1 MKRIPSALL
10 LSFCGL
16 SAILATFAVR
26 AQSIYEPYTF
36 TTLAGAPTI
45 GYSDG
50 TGSAA
55 LFNSPGNVA
64 VDNVGNVYVADT
76 GNNTI
81 RKMTPAGVVT
91 TLAGLPGVP
100 GSANGSGS
108 AARFHFPGGL
118 AADGAGNIYVADV
131 GNHTIRKISPA
142 GAVSTFAGLAGVPG
156 SANGTSSAA
165 RFYYPNGLAR
175 DSVGNLFV
183 AETGNNT
190 IRKITSAGIV
200 STFAG
205 VAGSPGSSDGTG
217 STARF
222 NNPTGVAVSS
232 AGNLYVA
239 DSINNTIRKIT
250 SAGVVSTF
258 AGSVGSSGST
268 NGMGSVARFNE
279 PSRVAVDGAGN
290 VFVADTSNNAIRKIT
305 QSGLVSTLA
314 GSADPVPGSD
324 DGTGSNAKFFY
335 PSGVATDA
343 TGNVYVADSWNH
355 LIRKVTPAG
364 VVTSPAGGGHN
375 FGKADGT
382 GSAARFN
389 HPNGVGVDSAGNIY
403 VTDYNDSGT
412 PPDSGGHALRKVT
425 PAGVVSTLVE
435 GLYARGDTVDGT
447 GNIYAAAGHVVLK
460 ITPGGVVTTFAGS
473 GNPGS
478 ADGTGGAAQ
487 FNLPYDV
494 AVDKLGNVYVADTEN
509 YTIRKITPAGV
520 VSTFAGLAGAS
531 GHTDATGSDA
541 RFRSPIGVAVDSIG
555 NVYVAEIED
564 RGLVGGS
571 TVRKITPTRV
581 VTTLAGVDGNYGS
594 ADGTGSAARFGE
606 PSDVAVDSAGNVYVS
621 EPANIRKITPAGVVT
636 TLAGLPYSVDFHDG
650 SADGTGS
657 AARFYLPQ
665 SIAVDGA
672 GHVYVADTF
681 NNTIRRGFPTPISL
695 TQLSNIST
703 RGFVG
708 VGSNA
713 MIGGFIVSGQPQK
726 VLIRALGPTLTQF
739 GVSNALANPQVT
751 LLDQSGHPIASN
763 DNWQNTVVDGVTITG
778 NQVTAIQNTGKAP
791 PAANESAI
799 LATLPVGNYTVT
811 LSGVGNATGNA
822 LLEVYGLPFGTPTSL
837 TNTSTR
843 GIVQTGDK
851 VMIGG
856 FVVAPGQSQKV
867 MIRVLGPTLTQFGV
881 TNALTNPQLALVDQS
896 NHQLASNDNWQNTV
910 VDGTTITSSQVSAI
924 QNSGKAPPSANESA
938 IIATLPPGN
947 YTAVVSGVGN
957 TTGIGLVEVYA
968 LQ

>member
-1 MKRIPSALL
+1 
-10 LSFCGL
+10 
-16 SAILATFAVR
+16 
-26 AQSIYEPYTF
+26 
-36 TTLAGAPTI
+36 
-45 GYSDG
+45 
-50 TGSAA
+50 
-55 LFNSPGNVA
+55 
-64 VDNVGNVYVADT
+64 
-76 GNNTI
+76 
-81 RKMTPAGVVT
+81 
-91 TLAGLPGVP
+91 
-100 GSANGSGS
+100 
-108 AARFHFPGGL
+108 
-118 AADGAGNIYVADV
+118 
-131 GNHTIRKISPA
+131 
-142 GAVSTFAGLAGVPG
+142 
-156 SANGTSSAA
+156 
-165 RFYYPNGLAR
+165 
-175 DSVGNLFV
+175 
-183 AETGNNT
+183 
-190 IRKITSAGIV
+190 
-200 STFAG
+200 
-205 VAGSPGSSDGTG
+205 
-217 STARF
+217 
-222 NNPTGVAVSS
+222 
-232 AGNLYVA
+232 
-239 DSINNTIRKIT
+239 
-250 SAGVVSTF
+250 
-258 AGSVGSSGST
+258 
-268 NGMGSVARFNE
+268 MG
-279 PSRVAVDGAGN
+279 
-290 VFVADTSNNAIRKIT
+290 
-305 QSGLVSTLA
+305 
-314 GSADPVPGSD
+314 PV
-324 DGTGSNAKFFY
+324 
-335 PSGVATDA
+335 
-343 TGNVYVADSWNH
+343 
-355 LIRKVTPAG
+355 
-364 VVTSPAGGGHN
+364 
-375 FGKADGT
+375 
-382 GSAARFN
+382 
-389 HPNGVGVDSAGNIY
+389 
-403 VTDYNDSGT
+403 
-412 PPDSGGHALRKVT
+412 ALRNLIFLM
-425 PAGVVSTLVE
+425 TL
-435 GLYARGDTVDGT
+435 T
-447 GNIYAAAGHVVLK
+447 
-460 ITPGGVVTTFAGS
+460 
-473 GNPGS
+473 
-478 ADGTGGAAQ
+478 
-487 FNLPYDV
+487 
-494 AVDKLGNVYVADTEN
+494 VDKLGNVYVADTEN

-739 GVSNALANPQVT
+739 GVSNAWLTRSVT
-751 LLDQSGHPIASN
+751 LLDRSGHPIASN
-763 DNWQNTVVDGVTITG
+763 DNWQSTVVDGVTITG